1 MENSFSKGGGG
12 RGGGG
17 GLVTDGILVMQV
29 VGGKQGDTNTR
40 TSLNQDM
47 RKTHLSSKYAINVF

>member
-1 MENSFSKGGGG
+1 MENSFSKG
-12 RGGGG
+12 GGGG